1 MKNMVTAETVSP
13 GHPDKIAD
21 LISDY
26 VLTQALKNN
35 SASKVAV
42 ETFLT
47 GTKNGGLVLVGG
59 EISEIANITSEDI
72 KEIVNLALS
81 KTIKTSFEDFDLEKL
96 SIYNEL
102 TPQSEEIRAAV
113 EDDINQGAGDQG
125 IMVGYATNKT
135 KSLMPVTFDK
145 SRNIQKS
152 LWNLQ
157 NSDPMLDLDS
167 KVQVTSGGE
176 KTKVVFSTQHQSDI
190 DLEKLKEFGNIYS
203 RLGNPTVGAL
213 EARLTALEDG
223 AMCVALSSGTSAV
236 MYSLIN
242 IMSQGDNFVA
252 ANQLYGGTYTMF
264 DNILPE
270 YGIDAKKVDITD
282 LKAVE
287 DSIDDKTRAI
297 YCETVTNPG
306 LIVADVTALS
316 EIAHKHGIPLIV
328 DATFTTSA
336 IQKSFDFGADIVV
349 YSLTKWMSGHGR
361 VIAGAVIEKGGF
373 DWGNGNFPLYD
384 KPDSSYGN
392 MRWGHDLG
400 DLGNVAYSLRLRT
413 VPLRNLG
420 ANMSPDTAFE
430 VMSGLETLSLRMERH
445 CSNAKKAAEFLSA
458 HDSVEWVR
466 FPGLEGDPSYE
477 LSEKYLNGTGGTMV
491 VFGIKGGKDS
501 GQKFIDNL
509 KMFRHVANVGDTRS
523 LAIHPASTTHSQL
536 DDEALV
542 AAGSPPELVRLSI
555 GIENI
560 EDIIEDLSQAIEST
574 K

>member
-1 MKNMVTAETVSP
+1 MK
-13 GHPDKIAD
+13 
-21 LISDY
+21 Y
-26 VLTQALKNN
+26 
-35 SASKVAV
+35 
-42 ETFLT
+42 
-47 GTKNGGLVLVGG
+47 
-59 EISEIANITSEDI
+59 
-72 KEIVNLALS
+72 
-81 KTIKTSFEDFDLEKL
+81 
-96 SIYNEL
+96 
-102 TPQSEEIRAAV
+102 
-113 EDDINQGAGDQG
+113 
-125 IMVGYATNKT
+125 
-135 KSLMPVTFDK
+135 
-145 SRNIQKS
+145 
-152 LWNLQ
+152 
-157 NSDPMLDLDS
+157 DS
-167 KVQVTSGGE
+167 KLLHAGWDSDADSEGSITVPIY
-176 KTKVVFSTQHQSDI
+176 KTTAYQFNNTEHAAN
-190 DLEKLKEFGNIYS
+190 LFGLKEFGNIYS

-213 EARLTALEDG
+213 EARLTALEGG
-223 AMCVALSSGTSAV
+223 AMSVALASGTSAV

-242 IMSQGDNFVA
+242 IMSQGDNFVTA
-252 ANQLYGGTYTMF
+252 SQLYGGTYTMF

-270 YGIDAKKVDITD
+270 YGINAKKVDITD

-287 DSIDDKTRAI
+287 DSIDDKTRAV

-306 LIVADVTALS
+306 LVVADVTALS
-316 EIAHKHGIPLIV
+316 DIAHKHGIPLIV

-336 IQKSFDFGADIVV
+336 IQKSFEFGADIVV

-384 KPDSSYGN
+384 KPDTSYGN

-430 VMSGLETLSLRMERH
+430 VMSGLETLSLRMEKH
-445 CSNAKKAAEFLSA
+445 CSNAKKAAEFLSS
-458 HDSVEWVR
+458 HKSVEWVR
-466 FPGLEGDPSYE
+466 FPGLESDPSYE

-491 VFGIKGGKDS
+491 VFGIKGGKEA

-536 DDEALV
+536 DEDQLI
-542 AAGSPPELVRLSI
+542 AAGSPAELVRLSI
-555 GIENI
+555 GIEDI
-560 EDIIEDLSQAIEST
+560 EDIVEDLSQALESS

>member
-1 MKNMVTAETVSP
+1 MK
-13 GHPDKIAD
+13 
-21 LISDY
+21 Y
-26 VLTQALKNN
+26 
-35 SASKVAV
+35 
-42 ETFLT
+42 
-47 GTKNGGLVLVGG
+47 
-59 EISEIANITSEDI
+59 
-72 KEIVNLALS
+72 
-81 KTIKTSFEDFDLEKL
+81 
-96 SIYNEL
+96 
-102 TPQSEEIRAAV
+102 
-113 EDDINQGAGDQG
+113 
-125 IMVGYATNKT
+125 
-135 KSLMPVTFDK
+135 
-145 SRNIQKS
+145 
-152 LWNLQ
+152 
-157 NSDPMLDLDS
+157 DS
-167 KVQVTSGGE
+167 KLLHAGWDSDADTEGSITVPIY
-176 KTKVVFSTQHQSDI
+176 KTTAYQFNNTEHAAN
-190 DLEKLKEFGNIYS
+190 LFGLKEFGNIYS

-213 EARLTALEDG
+213 EARLTALEGG
-223 AMCVALSSGTSAV
+223 AMSVALASGTSAV

-242 IMSQGDNFVA
+242 IMSQGDNFISA
-252 ANQLYGGTYTMF
+252 SQLYGGTYTMF

-270 YGIDAKKVDITD
+270 YGINAKKVDITD
-282 LKAVE
+282 LKVVE
-287 DSIDDKTRAI
+287 NSIDDKTRAI

-306 LIVADVTALS
+306 LVVADVTALS

-384 KPDSSYGN
+384 KPDTSYGN

-430 VMSGLETLSLRMERH
+430 VMSGLETLSLRMEKH
-445 CSNAKKAAEFLSA
+445 CSNAKKAAEFLSS
-458 HDSVEWVR
+458 HESVEWVR
-466 FPGLEGDPSYE
+466 FPGLESDPSYE

-491 VFGIKGGKDS
+491 VFGIKGGKEA

-536 DDEALV
+536 DEDQLI

-555 GIENI
+555 GIEDI
-560 EDIIEDLSQAIEST
+560 EDIVEDLSQALESS

>member
-1 MKNMVTAETVSP
+1 MK
-13 GHPDKIAD
+13 
-21 LISDY
+21 Y
-26 VLTQALKNN
+26 
-35 SASKVAV
+35 
-42 ETFLT
+42 
-47 GTKNGGLVLVGG
+47 
-59 EISEIANITSEDI
+59 
-72 KEIVNLALS
+72 
-81 KTIKTSFEDFDLEKL
+81 
-96 SIYNEL
+96 
-102 TPQSEEIRAAV
+102 
-113 EDDINQGAGDQG
+113 
-125 IMVGYATNKT
+125 
-135 KSLMPVTFDK
+135 
-145 SRNIQKS
+145 
-152 LWNLQ
+152 
-157 NSDPMLDLDS
+157 DS
-167 KVQVTSGGE
+167 KLLHAGWDSDADSEGSITVPIY
-176 KTKVVFSTQHQSDI
+176 KTTAYQFNNTEHAAN
-190 DLEKLKEFGNIYS
+190 LFGLKEFGNIYS

-213 EARLTALEDG
+213 EARLTALEGG
-223 AMCVALSSGTSAV
+223 AMSVALASGTSAV

-242 IMSQGDNFVA
+242 IMSQGDNFVTA
-252 ANQLYGGTYTMF
+252 SQLYGGTYTMF

-270 YGIDAKKVDITD
+270 YGINAKKVDITD

-287 DSIDDKTRAI
+287 DSIDEKTRAV

-306 LIVADVTALS
+306 LVVADVTALS

-384 KPDSSYGN
+384 KPDTSYGN

-430 VMSGLETLSLRMERH
+430 VMSGLETLSLRMEKH
-445 CSNAKKAAEFLSA
+445 CSNAKKAAEFLSS
-458 HDSVEWVR
+458 HESVEWVR
-466 FPGLEGDPSYE
+466 FPGLESDPSYE

-491 VFGIKGGKDS
+491 VFGIKGGKEA

-536 DDEALV
+536 DEDQLI

-555 GIENI
+555 GIEDI
-560 EDIIEDLSQAIEST
+560 EDIVEDLSQALESS

>member
-1 MKNMVTAETVSP
+1 MK
-13 GHPDKIAD
+13 
-21 LISDY
+21 Y
-26 VLTQALKNN
+26 
-35 SASKVAV
+35 
-42 ETFLT
+42 
-47 GTKNGGLVLVGG
+47 
-59 EISEIANITSEDI
+59 
-72 KEIVNLALS
+72 
-81 KTIKTSFEDFDLEKL
+81 
-96 SIYNEL
+96 
-102 TPQSEEIRAAV
+102 
-113 EDDINQGAGDQG
+113 
-125 IMVGYATNKT
+125 
-135 KSLMPVTFDK
+135 
-145 SRNIQKS
+145 
-152 LWNLQ
+152 
-157 NSDPMLDLDS
+157 DS
-167 KVQVTSGGE
+167 KLLHAGWDSDADSEGSITVPIY
-176 KTKVVFSTQHQSDI
+176 KTTAYQFNNTEHAAN
-190 DLEKLKEFGNIYS
+190 LFGLKEFGNIYS

-213 EARLTALEDG
+213 EARLTALEGG
-223 AMCVALSSGTSAV
+223 AMSVALASGTSAV

-242 IMSQGDNFVA
+242 IMSQGDNFVTA
-252 ANQLYGGTYTMF
+252 SQLYGGTYTMF

-270 YGIDAKKVDITD
+270 YGINAKKVDIND
-282 LKAVE
+282 LKEVE
-287 DSIDDKTRAI
+287 DNIDNKTRAI

-306 LIVADVTALS
+306 LVVADVTALS
-316 EIAHKHGIPLIV
+316 DIAHKHGIPLIV

-336 IQKSFDFGADIVV
+336 IQKSFEFGADIVV

-384 KPDSSYGN
+384 KPDTSYGN

-430 VMSGLETLSLRMERH
+430 VMSGLETLSLRMEKH
-445 CSNAKKAAEFLSA
+445 CSNAKKAAEFLSS
-458 HDSVEWVR
+458 HKSVEWVR
-466 FPGLEGDPSYE
+466 FPGLESDPSYE

-491 VFGIKGGKDS
+491 VFGIKGGKEA

-536 DDEALV
+536 DEDQLI

-555 GIENI
+555 GIEDI
-560 EDIIEDLSQAIEST
+560 EDIVEDLSQALESS

>member
-1 MKNMVTAETVSP
+1 MK
-13 GHPDKIAD
+13 
-21 LISDY
+21 Y
-26 VLTQALKNN
+26 
-35 SASKVAV
+35 
-42 ETFLT
+42 
-47 GTKNGGLVLVGG
+47 
-59 EISEIANITSEDI
+59 
-72 KEIVNLALS
+72 
-81 KTIKTSFEDFDLEKL
+81 
-96 SIYNEL
+96 
-102 TPQSEEIRAAV
+102 
-113 EDDINQGAGDQG
+113 
-125 IMVGYATNKT
+125 
-135 KSLMPVTFDK
+135 
-145 SRNIQKS
+145 
-152 LWNLQ
+152 
-157 NSDPMLDLDS
+157 DS
-167 KVQVTSGGE
+167 KLLHAGWDSDADSEGSITVPIY
-176 KTKVVFSTQHQSDI
+176 KTTAYQFNNTEHAAN
-190 DLEKLKEFGNIYS
+190 LFGLKEFGNIYS

-213 EARLTALEDG
+213 EARLTALEGG
-223 AMCVALSSGTSAV
+223 AMSVALASGTSAV

-242 IMSQGDNFVA
+242 IMSQGDNFVTA
-252 ANQLYGGTYTMF
+252 SQLYGGTYTMF

-270 YGIDAKKVDITD
+270 YGINAKKVDITD

-287 DSIDDKTRAI
+287 DSIDDKTRAV

-306 LIVADVTALS
+306 LVVADVTALS
-316 EIAHKHGIPLIV
+316 DIAHKHGIPLIV

-336 IQKSFDFGADIVV
+336 IQKSFEFGADIVV

-384 KPDSSYGN
+384 KPDTCYGN

-430 VMSGLETLSLRMERH
+430 VMSGLETLSLRMEKH
-445 CSNAKKAAEFLSA
+445 CSNAKKAAEFLSS
-458 HDSVEWVR
+458 HKSVEWVR
-466 FPGLEGDPSYE
+466 FPGLESDPSYE

-491 VFGIKGGKDS
+491 VFGIKGGKEA

-536 DDEALV
+536 DEDQLI

-555 GIENI
+555 GIEDI
-560 EDIIEDLSQAIEST
+560 EDIVEDLSQALESS

>member
-1 MKNMVTAETVSP
+1 MK
-13 GHPDKIAD
+13 
-21 LISDY
+21 Y
-26 VLTQALKNN
+26 
-35 SASKVAV
+35 
-42 ETFLT
+42 
-47 GTKNGGLVLVGG
+47 
-59 EISEIANITSEDI
+59 
-72 KEIVNLALS
+72 
-81 KTIKTSFEDFDLEKL
+81 
-96 SIYNEL
+96 
-102 TPQSEEIRAAV
+102 
-113 EDDINQGAGDQG
+113 
-125 IMVGYATNKT
+125 
-135 KSLMPVTFDK
+135 
-145 SRNIQKS
+145 
-152 LWNLQ
+152 
-157 NSDPMLDLDS
+157 DS
-167 KVQVTSGGE
+167 KLLHAGWDSDADTEGSITVPIY
-176 KTKVVFSTQHQSDI
+176 KTTAYQFNNTEHAAN
-190 DLEKLKEFGNIYS
+190 LFGLKEFGNIYS

-213 EARLTALEDG
+213 EARLTALEGG
-223 AMCVALSSGTSAV
+223 AMSVALASGTSAV

-242 IMSQGDNFVA
+242 IMSQGDNFISA
-252 ANQLYGGTYTMF
+252 SQLYGGTYTLF

-270 YGIDAKKVDITD
+270 YGINAKKVDITD

-287 DSIDDKTRAI
+287 DSIDEKTRAV

-306 LIVADVTALS
+306 LVVADVTALS

-384 KPDSSYGN
+384 KPDTSYGN

-430 VMSGLETLSLRMERH
+430 VMSGLETLSLRMEKH
-445 CSNAKKAAEFLSA
+445 CSNAKKAAEFLST
-458 HDSVEWVR
+458 HESVEWVR
-466 FPGLEGDPSYE
+466 FPGLESDPSYE

-491 VFGIKGGKDS
+491 VFGIKGGKEA

-536 DDEALV
+536 DEDQLI

-555 GIENI
+555 GIEDI
-560 EDIIEDLSQAIEST
+560 EDIVEDLSQALESS

>member
-1 MKNMVTAETVSP
+1 MK
-13 GHPDKIAD
+13 
-21 LISDY
+21 Y
-26 VLTQALKNN
+26 
-35 SASKVAV
+35 
-42 ETFLT
+42 
-47 GTKNGGLVLVGG
+47 
-59 EISEIANITSEDI
+59 
-72 KEIVNLALS
+72 
-81 KTIKTSFEDFDLEKL
+81 
-96 SIYNEL
+96 
-102 TPQSEEIRAAV
+102 
-113 EDDINQGAGDQG
+113 
-125 IMVGYATNKT
+125 
-135 KSLMPVTFDK
+135 
-145 SRNIQKS
+145 
-152 LWNLQ
+152 
-157 NSDPMLDLDS
+157 DS
-167 KVQVTSGGE
+167 KLLHAGWDSDADSEGSITVPIY
-176 KTKVVFSTQHQSDI
+176 KTTAYQFNNTEHAAN
-190 DLEKLKEFGNIYS
+190 LFGLKEFGNIYS
-203 RLGNPTVGAL
+203 RLGSPPVGAL
-213 EARLTALEDG
+213 EARLTALEGG
-223 AMCVALSSGTSAV
+223 AMSVALASGTSAV

-242 IMSQGDNFVA
+242 IMSQGDNFVTA
-252 ANQLYGGTYTMF
+252 SQLYGGTYTMF

-270 YGIDAKKVDITD
+270 YGINAKKVDITD

-287 DSIDDKTRAI
+287 DSIDDKTRAV

-306 LIVADVTALS
+306 LVVADVTALS
-316 EIAHKHGIPLIV
+316 DIAHKHGIPLIV

-336 IQKSFDFGADIVV
+336 IQKSFEFGADIVV

-384 KPDSSYGN
+384 KPDTSYGN

-430 VMSGLETLSLRMERH
+430 VMSGLETLSLRMEKH
-445 CSNAKKAAEFLSA
+445 CSNAKKAAEFLSS
-458 HDSVEWVR
+458 HKSVEWVR
-466 FPGLEGDPSYE
+466 FPGLESDPSYE

-491 VFGIKGGKDS
+491 VFGIKGGKEA

-536 DDEALV
+536 DEDQLI

-555 GIENI
+555 GIEDI
-560 EDIIEDLSQAIEST
+560 EDIVEDLSQALESS